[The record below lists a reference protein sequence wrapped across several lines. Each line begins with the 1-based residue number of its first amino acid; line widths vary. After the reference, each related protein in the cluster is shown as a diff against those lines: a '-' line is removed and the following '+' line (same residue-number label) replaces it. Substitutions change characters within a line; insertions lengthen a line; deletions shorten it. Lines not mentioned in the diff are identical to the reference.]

1 MDTCESLKE
10 QLAEARK
17 LANLPPI
24 KFEDVATGERSIYQ
38 IKRIDEDKALEG
50 DGLADNHTS
59 DQEQSSSDTTPD
71 VQTSVE
77 LSRQSR

>member
-50 DGLADNHTS
+50 DGLADNHMS
-59 DQEQSSSDTTPD
+59 DQEQSSSNTTPD

-77 LSRQSR
+77 LSRPSR